1 MNPKAWILAG
11 GLLLIP
17 CFLAARGADPE
28 LASHLKTLRAV
39 GPKGAGH
46 RDAVAAAQAACKA
59 DPSQLTTIL
68 AAMDGANPIA
78 TNWLRGVAEAVAQRA
93 PGPKAVPVSDLEA
106 FLADTRHSPRGRRL
120 AYELIAAID
129 DTAESRLIPKL
140 IDDPSLELR
149 RDAVAG
155 ALANA
160 AMASSKEA
168 QLAAYQQVF
177 RHLRDHDQIKATA
190 DKIKELGGKV
200 DLPLHY
206 GFVTTWKIL
215 GPFDNVSD
223 KGWDVAY
230 PPEEKVD
237 LKAKYAGQKGEI
249 RWFESATSDELGN
262 VDLNKVLDKHKGA
275 IAYAYAEFVSDKE
288 QVVELRL
295 GCINANK
302 VWLNGELLTAN
313 HVYHANTSID
323 QYLARGKLQKGKNAI
338 LLKIAQNEQ
347 TEEWAQD
354 WKFQLRVC
362 DAIGTAVL
370 SQDRATG
377 AAASLPRTVR

>member
-1 MNPKAWILAG
+1 
-11 GLLLIP
+11 
-17 CFLAARGADPE
+17 
-28 LASHLKTLRAV
+28 
-39 GPKGAGH
+39 
-46 RDAVAAAQAACKA
+46 
-59 DPSQLTTIL
+59 
-68 AAMDGANPIA
+68 
-78 TNWLRGVAEAVAQRA
+78 
-93 PGPKAVPVSDLEA
+93 
-106 FLADTRHSPRGRRL
+106 
-120 AYELIAAID
+120 
-129 DTAESRLIPKL
+129 
-140 IDDPSLELR
+140 
-149 RDAVAG
+149 
-155 ALANA
+155 
-160 AMASSKEA
+160 MASSKEA

-323 QYLARGKLQKGKNAI
+323 QYLARGTLQKGKNAI